1 MHCVNCNIFIQL
13 EQNAKSDGK
22 LLILQ
27 RFLFAAVFNRI
38 SGAHTFIYIYMDAE
52 IRSLSVTLDAVKLN
66 TMNLCKRDSRR
77 HQSEMCANM
86 EKSVCVWGKH
96 EPKQTMHSDENG
108 RTDARSV
115 VRSHKS
121 GVDGKIG
128 KKITVRLH

>member
-1 MHCVNCNIFIQL
+1 
-13 EQNAKSDGK
+13 
-22 LLILQ
+22 
-27 RFLFAAVFNRI
+27 
-38 SGAHTFIYIYMDAE
+38 MDAE